1 MSREMALQAYRHLLR
16 STRIAFEG
24 MRQPLPLSIDATQKT
39 YIRAGD
45 MSTLFAART
54 KVRSQFE
61 ENRRLPSGSKEMSE
75 QITHA
80 EEVAKF
86 LKENV
91 VQGHATDADGN
102 YSMMEGFCK
111 SLDSLFAN
119 DT

>member
-24 MRQPLPLSIDATQKT
+24 DIP
-39 YIRAGD
+39 
-45 MSTLFAART
+45 TLFAART

-61 ENRRLPSGSKEMSE
+61 ENRSLPTGSKEISD

-102 YSMMEGFCK
+102 YKLRIHKYTERGNNEDIKK
-111 SLDSLFAN
+111 SKGKTLAGTKCCSS
-119 DT
+119 